1 MAAAHQTSHPS
12 LTGKDRGRGQQDVVV
27 SAGLG
32 QQGKKRWA
40 AIRGCE
46 EHAVSFSLGVLDDRV
61 TAVGLSIT
69 VGLAAE
75 TLRGPDD
82 CNMFWVPGKVS
93 MNAIDVEKGARGGRA
108 TSKATVQRKM
118 PALKVGLANC
128 LVMPLTLPPSPGA
141 QSQTSD
147 DVDFSTAPG
156 E

>member
-1 MAAAHQTSHPS
+1 MCHR
-12 LTGKDRGRGQQDVVV
+12 GFCVYRGRGQQDVVV

-93 MNAIDVEKGARGGRA
+93 MNAIDVEKGARSPEHAPSRKYE
-108 TSKATVQRKM
+108 SK
-118 PALKVGLANC
+118 
-128 LVMPLTLPPSPGA
+128 
-141 QSQTSD
+141 
-147 DVDFSTAPG
+147 
-156 E
+156 